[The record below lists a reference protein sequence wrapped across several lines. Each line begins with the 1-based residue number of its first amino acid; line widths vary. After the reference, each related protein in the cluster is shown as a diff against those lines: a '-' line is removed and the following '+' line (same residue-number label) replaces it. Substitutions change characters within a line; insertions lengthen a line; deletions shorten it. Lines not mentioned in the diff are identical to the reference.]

1 LTVKLKSPITIEI
14 EVHWTNKLDRMK
26 LCLSLIFLFT
36 TFLTCFGQ
44 KGVVYLNGTAG
55 NTGISGIINLSYNS
69 TDFLTTISGTIS
81 GLAADST
88 HGFHIHQ
95 YGDISKTDGTATGG
109 HYNPLSG
116 VHGSLTQNNSHV
128 GDLVFFSFFNSGKHH
143 IKRRRCRNFHYCFK
157 QS

>member
-1 LTVKLKSPITIEI
+1 
-14 EVHWTNKLDRMK
+14 MK
-26 LCLSLIFLFT
+26 NCLSLIFLLT

-44 KGVVYLNGTAG
+44 KGIVYLNGTAG

-69 TDFLTTISGTIS
+69 TDLLTTITGTIS
-81 GLAADST
+81 GLAADSI

-95 YGDISKTDGTATGG
+95 YGDISQPDGTGTGG

-128 GDLVFFSFFNSGKHH
+128 GDLVSFHFLFPREISQQTVQVSQLSPLFQVKLN
-143 IKRRRCRNFHYCFK
+143 
-157 QS
+157 